1 MAYSR
6 TRDYRGLNIPEYQNS
21 NVQNVKYETVIIPST
36 SQVAFGGYSIF
47 DFKDKACLLND
58 VVLQFQ
64 VTNLSAGPTN
74 DEYSVPRLT
83 PAFNWF
89 TRIEVVQNN
98 QIIDTVYPQSNFLQ
112 HQLFLID
119 EERKKV
125 NDGAGD
131 YMSPYKCH
139 LKTKNQEYWYVP
151 LWTYFKT
158 GQIPCLYPK
167 DDVQIRIYM
176 DTLANNIYTESNATL
191 WSGGVK
197 TNPTCTLTCNLICNL
212 TRLGQDLNLYRLQSL
227 NKAPEQ
233 YKFLEM
239 RYGTTTIPVNSN
251 ANPQFNYVLNSVTG
265 SVVFLLAI
273 VRPSNSTG
281 PGGTYDPFQYLPVL
295 NFSLLDSTSTNIS
308 GGQPVPLSLVQGYLS
323 RKWTASSYYS
333 DVRNIDID
341 RTINRT
347 SYWAPNMTSNNYFS
361 LTGGRIHAT
370 TSNAILYSFSN
381 DPVSAATLGAAN
393 KGHRFAGSEQLQ
405 IQFTGPITVG
415 YNLDIYAFCES
426 CVEITPTYVK
436 KVSL

>member
-1 MAYSR
+1 M
-6 TRDYRGLNIPEYQNS
+6 
-21 NVQNVKYETVIIPST
+21 
-36 SQVAFGGYSIF
+36 
-47 DFKDKACLLND
+47 
-58 VVLQFQ
+58 
-64 VTNLSAGPTN
+64 
-74 DEYSVPRLT
+74 
-83 PAFNWF
+83 
-89 TRIEVVQNN
+89 
-98 QIIDTVYPQSNFLQ
+98 
-112 HQLFLID
+112 
-119 EERKKV
+119 
-125 NDGAGD
+125 
-131 YMSPYKCH
+131 
-139 LKTKNQEYWYVP
+139 
-151 LWTYFKT
+151 
-158 GQIPCLYPK
+158 
-167 DDVQIRIYM
+167 
-176 DTLANNIYTESNATL
+176 
-191 WSGGVK
+191 
-197 TNPTCTLTCNLICNL
+197 
-212 TRLGQDLNLYRLQSL
+212 
-227 NKAPEQ
+227 
-233 YKFLEM
+233 
-239 RYGTTTIPVNSN
+239 
-251 ANPQFNYVLNSVTG
+251 
-265 SVVFLLAI
+265 
-273 VRPSNSTG
+273 RPSNSTG